1 MPVYYPAFL
10 SIEGRP
16 CLVVG
21 GGQIAERK
29 VKGLLEAGGKVTLV
43 SPTVTPRLRRR
54 IDKGQVEYFN
64 REFQSSDMDGIYLLI
79 TATDDMPLNRRIG
92 IEGRNL
98 GLVVNVVDDPR
109 LLRLHRPLNRPP
121 RRHHLRYLYSR
132 GQSRIGPLAPAPN
145 RGAVPTL
152 IRRSC
157 QGHGQGPSSGQGWRP
172 HRQCN

>member
-54 IDKGQVEYFN
+54 IDKGQVEYFP
-64 REFQSSDMDGIYLLI
+64 REFLPSDMDGIYLLI
-79 TATDDMPLNRRIG
+79 TATDDMPLNRRDRHRG
-92 IEGRNL
+92 SQPR
-98 GLVVNVVDDPR
+98 PRRQRRRRSR
-109 LLRLHRPLNRPP
+109 LLRLHRPLHRPP
-121 RRHHLRYLYSR
+121 WRDHLRYLYGR
-132 GQSRIGPLAPAPN
+132 GQSRLGSVAAAPN
-145 RGAVPTL
+145 RATVPTL
-152 IRRSC
+152 IRRPG
-157 QGHGQGPSSGQGWRP
+157 QGHGQGPPTG
-172 HRQCN
+172 